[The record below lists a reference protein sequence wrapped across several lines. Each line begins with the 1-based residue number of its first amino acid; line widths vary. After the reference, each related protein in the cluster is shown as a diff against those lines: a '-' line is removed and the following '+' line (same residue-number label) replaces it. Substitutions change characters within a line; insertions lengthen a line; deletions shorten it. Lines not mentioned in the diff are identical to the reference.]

1 MNIFFILLVLLLTLI
16 LIFIINL
23 IISRGKLELKYL
35 LFILIYSLLVG
46 TPVAY
51 VNMYPKSFNAILYA
65 VYYVIILLP
74 SLGHEFYKCIKGR
87 QTWRGFFMIFIG
99 VVLILI
105 TPLFELPVRYMAI
118 GAGWILITGF
128 FIYLFRYPHLNPMW
142 LDDVAKKAAEKIEK
156 DCKYSS
162 KPVTVPIP
170 SQKTSCTSSFGL
182 FLLLKKK
189 NAVVKMTRGLHEK
202 LGRPNMEKFAE
213 ELVKKIKEKIR
224 EEKGGSK

>member
-1 MNIFFILLVLLLTLI
+1 MNIFFILFVLLLMLI
-16 LIFIINL
+16 LIFAINL
-23 IISRGKLELKYL
+23 IINRGKIELRYL
-35 LFILIYSLLVG
+35 LFILMYSLLVG
-46 TPVAY
+46 APVAY
-51 VNMYPKSFNAILYA
+51 VNLYPKSFNAVVYVI
-65 VYYVIILLP
+65 YYVIVLLP

-87 QTWRGFFMIFIG
+87 QTWRGFSLIFIG
-99 VVLILI
+99 VVLILL
-105 TPLFELPVRYMAI
+105 TPLFELRVRYLVI

-142 LDDVAKKAAEKIEK
+142 LDDAVKKAAENIEK

-170 SQKTSCTSSFGL
+170 SQKTSCASSFGL
-182 FLLLKKK
+182 SLFLKKK
-189 NAVVKMTRGLHEK
+189 NAVVKMTKGLHEK

-224 EEKGGSK
+224 EEKGKSR